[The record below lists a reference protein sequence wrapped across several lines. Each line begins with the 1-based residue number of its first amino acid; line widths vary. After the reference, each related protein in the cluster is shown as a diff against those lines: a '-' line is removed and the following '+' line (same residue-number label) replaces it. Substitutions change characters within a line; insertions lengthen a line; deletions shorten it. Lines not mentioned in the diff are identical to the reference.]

1 MGRWQATSGRV
12 FARGFA
18 PVCALG
24 VSLGLGACVEAA
36 NDAAASAPTLA
47 HRQIERREGV
57 SLAPATVAIV
67 SVQGAPE
74 AVTASFLQD
83 LASEAKAREIVV
95 VEPRKARYLVRGY
108 LSATATADGATLEYV
123 WDVFG
128 PDKQRAQRLN
138 DVISVKGAGDDP
150 WAIAGEAALTSVAAK
165 SADDLA
171 AFLSNTPD
179 AKPIPAVAGASE
191 PAATATA
198 MGYTAHPVRG

>member
-1 MGRWQATSGRV
+1 MGRGQATSGLV
-12 FARGFA
+12 FARAFA

-24 VSLGLGACVEAA
+24 VSLGLAACVEAA
-36 NDAAASAPTLA
+36 NDAAAPTLA
-47 HRQIERREGV
+47 HREIERREGV

-67 SVQGAPE
+67 SVEGAPE
-74 AVTASFLQD
+74 AVAASFSQE
-83 LASEAKAREIVV
+83 LATEAKAREIVV

-138 DVISVKGAGDDP
+138 DVISVKGAGDDA

-179 AKPIPAVAGASE
+179 AKPIAAVARASE

-198 MGYTAHPVRG
+198 MGYTAIQ

>member
-1 MGRWQATSGRV
+1 MGRWRATNGEV
-12 FARGFA
+12 FSRAL
-18 PVCALG
+18 ALG
-24 VSLGLGACVEAA
+24 VSLGLAACVEAA
-36 NDAAASAPTLA
+36 SDAATPTTLA

-67 SVQGAPE
+67 SVAGAPQ
-74 AVTASFLQD
+74 AVSASFLQD

-108 LSATATADGATLEYV
+108 LSATVTADGAMLEYV

-150 WAIAGEAALTSVAAK
+150 WAAAGEAALTSVAAK

-179 AKPIPAVAGASE
+179 AKPIPAVARASE
-191 PAATATA
+191 PAAAATA
-198 MGYTAHPVRG
+198 MGYTAIQ

>member
-1 MGRWQATSGRV
+1 MGRWQATSGQV
-12 FARGFA
+12 FARAFA
-18 PVCALG
+18 PVCAFG
-24 VSLGLGACVEAA
+24 VSLGLAACVEAA
-36 NDAAASAPTLA
+36 NDTAANDAAATLA

-67 SVQGAPE
+67 SVAGAPE

-108 LSATATADGATLEYV
+108 LSATVTADGATLEYV

-138 DVISVKGAGDDP
+138 DVISVKGPGDDP
-150 WAIAGEAALTSVAAK
+150 WAIAGEAALTGVAAK

-179 AKPIPAVAGASE
+179 AKPIPAVARASE
-191 PAATATA
+191 PTAATA
-198 MGYTAHPVRG
+198 MGYTAIQ

>member
-1 MGRWQATSGRV
+1 VGCWRATKGRI
-12 FARGFA
+12 FARA
-18 PVCALG
+18 LALG
-24 VSLGLGACVEAA
+24 VSLGLAACVEAA
-36 NDAAASAPTLA
+36 TDAAAPTVA
-47 HRQIERREGV
+47 HTQIERREGV

-67 SVQGAPE
+67 SVEGAPE
-74 AVTASFLQD
+74 AVAASFSQE
-83 LASEAKAREIVV
+83 LAREAKAREIVV

-123 WDVFG
+123 LDVFG

-138 DVISVKGAGDDP
+138 DVISVKGAGDDA
-150 WAIAGEAALTSVAAK
+150 WAIAGEAALTSVAAA

-179 AKPIPAVAGASE
+179 AKPIPAVARASE

-198 MGYTAHPVRG
+198 MGYAPTQ

>member
-1 MGRWQATSGRV
+1 LVGIWATNGGV
-12 FARGFA
+12 FARALPPACG
-18 PVCALG
+18 LG
-24 VSLGLGACVEAA
+24 VALALGACVEAA
-36 NDAAASAPTLA
+36 SDAAAPALA

-67 SVQGAPE
+67 SVAGAPD
-74 AVTASFLQD
+74 AVAASFSQE
-83 LASEAKAREIVV
+83 LARDARAREIVI

-108 LSATATADGATLEYV
+108 LSAAATPGGATLEYV

-128 PDKQRAQRLN
+128 PDKRRAQRLN
-138 DVISVKGAGDDP
+138 DVISVKGEGDDP
-150 WAIAGEAALTSVAAK
+150 WAIAGEAAVDSVAAK

-179 AKPIPAVAGASE
+179 AKPIAAAVGASE

-198 MGYTAHPVRG
+198 MGYAPVQ

>member
-1 MGRWQATSGRV
+1 MGRWRATNGRV
-12 FARGFA
+12 FARA
-18 PVCALG
+18 LALG
-24 VSLGLGACVEAA
+24 VSLGLAACVEAA
-36 NDAAASAPTLA
+36 TDAAAPTVA
-47 HRQIERREGV
+47 HTQIERREGV
-57 SLAPATVAIV
+57 SLASATVAFV
-67 SVQGAPE
+67 SVEGAPE
-74 AVTASFLQD
+74 AVAASFSQE
-83 LASEAKAREIVV
+83 LAREAKAREIVV

-123 WDVFG
+123 LDVFG

-138 DVISVKGAGDDP
+138 DVISVKGAGDDA
-150 WAIAGEAALTSVAAK
+150 WAIAGEAALTSVAAA

-198 MGYTAHPVRG
+198 MGYAPIQ

>member
-1 MGRWQATSGRV
+1 M
-12 FARGFA
+12 
-18 PVCALG
+18 
-24 VSLGLGACVEAA
+24 
-36 NDAAASAPTLA
+36 AASFSQELA
-47 HRQIERREGV
+47 RDAR
-57 SLAPATVAIV
+57 
-67 SVQGAPE
+67 
-74 AVTASFLQD
+74 
-83 LASEAKAREIVV
+83 AREIVL

-171 AFLSNTPD
+171 ALPLQHAGGQADSRGRRRRRARRDRTRW
-179 AKPIPAVAGASE
+179 AMRPIQ
-191 PAATATA
+191 
-198 MGYTAHPVRG
+198 

>member
-1 MGRWQATSGRV
+1 MGRWRTTNGR
-12 FARGFA
+12 ALAEAGA
-18 PVCALG
+18 PACAL
-24 VSLGLGACVEAA
+24 VVALGLGGCVEAA
-36 NDAAASAPTLA
+36 SDAPAPTLA

-67 SVQGAPE
+67 SVEGAPE
-74 AVTASFLQD
+74 AVAASFSRE
-83 LASEAKAREIVV
+83 LARDARAREIVL

-108 LSATATADGATLEYV
+108 LSSAATADGATLEYV

-138 DVISVKGAGDDP
+138 DVIAVKGAGDDP
-150 WAIAGEAALTSVAAK
+150 WGIVGEAALESVAAK

-179 AKPIPAVAGASE
+179 AKPL
-191 PAATATA
+191 PAADRGGEPIAAATTAL
-198 MGYTAHPVRG
+198 GYAALQ

>member
-1 MGRWQATSGRV
+1 VGRWQGTSGRV

-36 NDAAASAPTLA
+36 NDAAAPTPTLA

-83 LASEAKAREIVV
+83 LASEAKAREIVLV
-95 VEPRKARYLVRGY
+95 QPRKARYLVRGY
-108 LSATATADGATLEYV
+108 LSATVTADGATLEYV

-150 WAIAGEAALTSVAAK
+150 WAAAGEAALTSVAAK

-198 MGYTAHPVRG
+198 MGYTAVQ

>member
-1 MGRWQATSGRV
+1 LVGIWATKEGV
-12 FARGFA
+12 FERALA
-18 PVCALG
+18 PACALG
-24 VSLGLGACVEAA
+24 VALALGGCVEAA
-36 NDAAASAPTLA
+36 SDAAAPGLA

-67 SVQGAPE
+67 SVAGAPD
-74 AVTASFLQD
+74 AVAASFLQELGRD
-83 LASEAKAREIVV
+83 ARAREIVL

-128 PDKQRAQRLN
+128 PDKLRAQRLN
-138 DVISVKGAGDDP
+138 DVISVKGVGDDP
-150 WAIAGEAALTSVAAK
+150 WAIAGEAALDSVAAK

-179 AKPIPAVAGASE
+179 AKPIAAAVGASE
-191 PAATATA
+191 PTATA
-198 MGYTAHPVRG
+198 MGYAPVQ

>member
-1 MGRWQATSGRV
+1 
-12 FARGFA
+12 
-18 PVCALG
+18 
-24 VSLGLGACVEAA
+24 
-36 NDAAASAPTLA
+36 
-47 HRQIERREGV
+47 
-57 SLAPATVAIV
+57 
-67 SVQGAPE
+67 
-74 AVTASFLQD
+74 
-83 LASEAKAREIVV
+83 VV

-108 LSATATADGATLEYV
+108 LSATVTADGATLEYV

-150 WAIAGEAALTSVAAK
+150 WAIADEAALTSVAAK

-179 AKPIPAVAGASE
+179 AKPIPVARASE

-198 MGYTAHPVRG
+198 MGYTAMQ

>member
-1 MGRWQATSGRV
+1 VGRWRATSGLV
-12 FARGFA
+12 FARAFA

-24 VSLGLGACVEAA
+24 VSLGLAACVEAA
-36 NDAAASAPTLA
+36 NDAAAPTLA
-47 HRQIERREGV
+47 HRQQIERREGV

-67 SVQGAPE
+67 SVAGAPE

-108 LSATATADGATLEYV
+108 LSATVTADGATLEYV

-138 DVISVKGAGDDP
+138 DVISVKGAGDDA

-198 MGYTAHPVRG
+198 MGYTAIQ

>member
-1 MGRWQATSGRV
+1 VGRWQATSGRV
-12 FARGFA
+12 FARAFA

-24 VSLGLGACVEAA
+24 VSLGLAACVEAA
-36 NDAAASAPTLA
+36 NDAAANGAAAPTLA

-57 SLAPATVAIV
+57 SLASAAVAIV
-67 SVQGAPE
+67 SGQGAPE

-108 LSATATADGATLEYV
+108 LSATVTADGATLEYV

-138 DVISVKGAGDDP
+138 DVISVKGAGDDA
-150 WAIAGEAALTSVAAK
+150 WAIADEAALTSVAAK

-171 AFLSNTPD
+171 AFLSNTAD
-179 AKPIPAVAGASE
+179 AKPIPAVARASE
-191 PAATATA
+191 PAAAATA
-198 MGYTAHPVRG
+198 MGYTAIQ